1 MMKKVL
7 LLLHPGVEEI
17 EAVTAIDLLRRAG
30 IEVTTVSVTSHL
42 EVTGGRGIA
51 LKADALLPA
60 DPKQAF
66 ETFEAFDMLVIPG
79 GPGVDELRKHPDV
92 LELVRRFHRED
103 RWIAAICAAPLV
115 LLDAGIIAEHVLTS
129 FPSAEAELRPKV
141 KAYVSDRVVRDGKL
155 ITSRG
160 AGTAEE
166 FSLALI
172 EILAGPEAAEQTRKR
187 IVAR

>member
-17 EAVTAIDLLRRAG
+17 EAVTSIDLLRRAG
-30 IEVTTVSVTSHL
+30 IEVLAASVTSDL

-51 LKADALLPA
+51 LKADALLSEVST
-60 DPKQAF
+60 QI
-66 ETFEAFDMLVIPG
+66 FDMLVIPG
-79 GPGVDELRKHPDV
+79 GPGVDALRKRPEV
-92 LELVRRFHRED
+92 LELIRRFYRED
-103 RWIAAICAAPLV
+103 RLIAAICAAPLV
-115 LLDAGIIAEHVLTS
+115 LLDAGIAAGHTLTS
-129 FPSAEAELRPKV
+129 FPDAEKEFQSKV
-141 KAYVSDRVVRDGKL
+141 KAYVSGRVVQDGKL
-155 ITSRG
+155 VTSRG

-172 EILAGPEAAEQTRKR
+172 EILAGPKAAEQVRER

>member
-30 IEVTTVSVTSHL
+30 IEVLTVSVTSDL
-42 EVTGGRGIA
+42 EVIGGRGIA
-51 LKADALLPA
+51 LKADALLSA
-60 DPKQAF
+60 DPKQ
-66 ETFEAFDMLVIPG
+66 TFEAFDMLVIPG
-79 GPGVDELRKHPDV
+79 GPGVDELRKHPGV

-103 RWIAAICAAPLV
+103 RLIAAICAAPLV
-115 LLDAGIIAEHVLTS
+115 LLDAGITPGHTLTS
-129 FPSAEAELRPKV
+129 FPSAEEELRPKV
-141 KAYVSDRVVRDGKL
+141 KAYVSNRVVRDGKL

>member
-17 EAVTAIDLLRRAG
+17 EAVTSIDLLRRGG
-30 IEVTTVSVTSHL
+30 IEVTVASVTPDL
-42 EVTGGRGIA
+42 DVMGGRGIVLRA
-51 LKADALLPA
+51 ETLLSGGLEK
-60 DPKQAF
+60 DY
-66 ETFEAFDMLVIPG
+66 DLLLLPG
-79 GPGVDELRKHPDV
+79 GPGVEALRKRPEV
-92 LELVRRFHRED
+92 LELVRQFHRED
-103 RWIAAICAAPLV
+103 RYIAAICAAPLV
-115 LLDAGIIAEHVLTS
+115 LLDAGIASNHTLTS
-129 FPSAEAELRPKV
+129 FPDQERELRSKV
-141 KAYVSDRVVRDGKL
+141 KAYVLDRVVQDGKL

-172 EILAGPEAAEQTRKR
+172 EILLGPAASEKVRER